1 MILRGRP
8 RGKVGRCRETSL
20 KAGTKPALFY
30 VQLQSIRW
38 IFLDLASY
46 IVLQFLNWKYLSI
59 FLFLTGTSMLNVIF
73 FRTETGR
80 EPVREWLDNFGE
92 EDGNIIDL
100 DIRVVAEYWPQVLQT
115 NLVKKMTG
123 EEHLWEIRSRISEGK
138 RTARILFTLERQRMI
153 LLHGFIK
160 KSRKTP
166 RKDLRLARR
175 RRDLSK
181 SRRA

>member
-1 MILRGRP
+1 M
-8 RGKVGRCRETSL
+8 
-20 KAGTKPALFY
+20 
-30 VQLQSIRW
+30 
-38 IFLDLASY
+38 LD
-46 IVLQFLNWKYLSI
+46 
-59 FLFLTGTSMLNVIF
+59 VIF

-80 EPVREWLDNFGE
+80 EPVREWLSNFDE
-92 EDGNIIDL
+92 EEGNIIDL

-123 EEHLWEIRSRISEGK
+123 EEHLWEIRSRISAVK
-138 RTARILFTLERQRMI
+138 RTARILFPLERQWMI

-181 SRRA
+181 SRSE

>member
-1 MILRGRP
+1 
-8 RGKVGRCRETSL
+8 
-20 KAGTKPALFY
+20 
-30 VQLQSIRW
+30 
-38 IFLDLASY
+38 
-46 IVLQFLNWKYLSI
+46 
-59 FLFLTGTSMLNVIF
+59 MLNVIF

-80 EPVREWLDNFGE
+80 EPVREWLGNFGE

-153 LLHGFIK
+153 LLHGFMK

>member
-1 MILRGRP
+1 M
-8 RGKVGRCRETSL
+8 
-20 KAGTKPALFY
+20 
-30 VQLQSIRW
+30 
-38 IFLDLASY
+38 LD
-46 IVLQFLNWKYLSI
+46 
-59 FLFLTGTSMLNVIF
+59 VIF
-73 FRTETGR
+73 FRTPQGN
-80 EPVREWLDNFGE
+80 EPVREWLSNFSE

-115 NLVKKMTG
+115 NLVKKMTR

-138 RTARILFTLERQRMI
+138 RIARILFTLERQRMI

-181 SRRA
+181 SRSG

>member
-1 MILRGRP
+1 M
-8 RGKVGRCRETSL
+8 
-20 KAGTKPALFY
+20 
-30 VQLQSIRW
+30 
-38 IFLDLASY
+38 LD
-46 IVLQFLNWKYLSI
+46 
-59 FLFLTGTSMLNVIF
+59 VIF

-80 EPVREWLDNFGE
+80 EPVREWLSNFGE

-115 NLVKKMTG
+115 NLVKKMIG
-123 EEHLWEIRSRISEGK
+123 EEHLWEIRSRISAGK
-138 RTARILFTLERQRMI
+138 RIARILFTLERRRMI

-181 SRRA
+181 SRSA